1 MTAQAL
7 PMRAAACPGCLAVP
21 DPETSAQA
29 GSVVAPRITL
39 SLPGI
44 HCQGCISGVESAL
57 ATQPG
62 VHSARVNLT
71 LKRALIE
78 ADPGGKAAVFITPA
92 AARRELGEIGDA
104 RP

>member
-78 ADPGGKAAVFITPA
+78 ADPVPVTAAEP
-92 AARRELGEIGDA
+92 LLPDA
-104 RP
+104 SWVSLQSICET